1 VTSEPSATSQ
11 SCDQRRT
18 IRGQLSRWSRGSA
31 MARVLRVVT
40 WVLGGVL
47 LTTQGVSAAS
57 ALRAFGPVDH
67 RIVTLG
73 TRGVGPV
80 HFGTPKIRAVRSL
93 QKLLGSPN
101 AQGINTGCGPNYTEV
116 TWEDFIAEFRL
127 GRFSGYRYIIGGYP
141 VQTKGSP
148 RDHVSAPKP
157 VPLMATAAGITL
169 GNDLAE
175 LRQRYRKLR
184 QSGAASWTASSGLTF
199 VIGSKYRNMYAG
211 TDKIVEIK
219 IGTCGAF

>member
-1 VTSEPSATSQ
+1 M
-11 SCDQRRT
+11 
-18 IRGQLSRWSRGSA
+18 RGQPSRWSQGTA
-31 MARVLRVVT
+31 MARVLSVVT
-40 WVLGGVL
+40 GVLGAVL

-57 ALRAFGPVDH
+57 ALRAFGPVDK
-67 RIVTLG
+67 RIVTLE

-80 HFGTPKIRAVRSL
+80 HFGTPKVEAVRRL
-93 QKLLGSPN
+93 QKLLGPPN

-141 VQTKGSP
+141 VQMKGSP
-148 RDHVSAPKP
+148 RDHVSAAKP
-157 VPLMATAAGITL
+157 VPLMSTAAGITL

-175 LRQRYRKLR
+175 LRQHYRKLR
-184 QSGAASWTASSGLTF
+184 QSGAASWTAPSGLTF
-199 VIGSKYRNMYAG
+199 VVSSEYRNMSAG

-219 IGTCGAF
+219 IGICGAF

>member
-1 VTSEPSATSQ
+1 VASESSAASQ
-11 SCDQRRT
+11 SCDERRT
-18 IRGQLSRWSRGSA
+18 KRSQLSRWYQGTA
-31 MARVLRVVT
+31 MARVLSVVT
-40 WVLGGVL
+40 SMLGAVL

-57 ALRAFGPVDH
+57 ALRAFGPVDK
-67 RIVTLG
+67 RIAILG

-80 HFGTPKIRAVRSL
+80 QFGTPKVEAVRSL
-93 QKLLGSPN
+93 RKLLGSPN
-101 AQGINTGCGPNYTEV
+101 AQGINTGCGPKYTEV

-141 VQTKGSP
+141 GQTKGSP
-148 RDHVSAPKP
+148 RDHVSAAKP
-157 VPLMATAAGITL
+157 VPLLSTAAGITL
-169 GNDLAE
+169 GDDLGE

-184 QSGAASWTASSGLTF
+184 QSGAASWTAPRGLTF
-199 VIGSKYRNMYAG
+199 VVSSEYQNMSAG